1 MLPVPRPKHRPR
13 PPRPKAETRS
23 RDHARH
29 RARVILM
36 TPAPRRTA
44 RPIPSANRTPA
55 PTAYVA
61 AARTTSTRA
70 ACLRPVPTGRRC
82 IPRRRPRSPCA
93 GRAADRPA
101 ASGPDRPVRGR
112 MAPPSARRGR
122 GPPSVATHL
131 VFIAPRLP
139 ARATVPP
146 PQVAAGRGPAN
157 SAAAAMVSPPCC
169 VDSLPAAVGPTLQRG
184 RTFAVALLDP
194 AFGLLVQRTRGR
206 RRAAEF
212 ERVVEAASR
221 GT

>member
-157 SAAAAMVSPPCC
+157 SAAAAWSAP
-169 VDSLPAAVGPTLQRG
+169 
-184 RTFAVALLDP
+184 
-194 AFGLLVQRTRGR
+194 
-206 RRAAEF
+206 RAASIHSQQRSARPF
-212 ERVVEAASR
+212 SVAARSQSRCSIRPWVCSCSARVAGVAPRSSNAS
-221 GT
+221 